1 MSVNQWNYPDSS
13 MGLTFAECVGYMCGA
28 PGSQAQKDAC
38 SQAGYAG
45 AEACVDPICV
55 QNGYGCQTT
64 TSSIPAPV
72 PRVTQSQIAN
82 QPVTRLTPQ
91 TLVPRLPNIVS
102 ALAPAPPAPNCT
114 AWEELNGA
122 ISEHP
127 VIAMAILA
135 GLYLLLKNKGRR

>member
-1 MSVNQWNYPDSS
+1 MNQWNYPNSS
-13 MGLTFAECVGYMCGA
+13 MGLTFAECVGFMCGA
-28 PGSQAQKDAC
+28 EGTQAQKDAC

-55 QNGYGCQTT
+55 QNGYGCPATT
-64 TSSIPAPV
+64 FSIPAPV
-72 PRVTQSQIAN
+72 PRVTQSQITN

-102 ALAPAPPAPNCT
+102 ALAPAPPAPSCT

-127 VIAMAILA
+127 AIAIAALA
-135 GLYLLLKNKGRR
+135 GLYLLLKPKGRR